1 MSESLRLRGLC
12 FIALLIGLVL
22 AMDGRALQAQD
33 PGLRWG
39 KGAPFPEPE
48 EELYGVALYNKM
60 YVIGGFGGARVV
72 EIFDGQRWR
81 RGPDLPLGVDHPMAA
96 ALGGS

>member
-1 MSESLRLRGLC
+1 MTQSLRLRGLS

-22 AMDGRALQAQD
+22 GMDGRSLQAQD

-48 EELYGVALYNKM
+48 EELYGVALNNRM
-60 YVIGGFGGARVV
+60 YVIG
-72 EIFDGQRWR
+72 
-81 RGPDLPLGVDHPMAA
+81 
-96 ALGGS
+96 